1 VVPPDDDAP
10 EPRLPTLEDL
20 VSLCRNLNLAGA
32 RYVVVGGMAV
42 IQAGFT
48 RTTEDID
55 LVVDTD
61 ADNIARVRAA
71 LLKLPDGAVRDMADT
86 DLDQYQVVRVADE
99 IVVDLMK
106 SACGV
111 TYAETVGQVETVVI
125 DGVPIPFASA
135 PLLWKMKQ
143 TVREKDRADRVFL
156 AALLGERASPKVD

>member
-1 VVPPDDDAP
+1 MVPPDDDAP

-20 VSLCRNLNLAGA
+20 VSLCRNLNVAGA

-61 ADNIARVRAA
+61 ADNIARIRAA
-71 LLKLPDGAVRDMADT
+71 LLELPDGAVRDMADT

-111 TYAETVGQVETVVI
+111 TYGEARGLIEAVII
-125 DGVPIPFASA
+125 DGVTIPFASA
-135 PLLWKMKQ
+135 ELLWRMKQ
-143 TVREKDRADRVFL
+143 TLREKDRADRVFL
-156 AALLGERASPKVD
+156 SALLGERASPKVD